1 METARGLT
9 RMHRRLA
16 FALGPVVLVWF
27 LSGVVMLRVSYPS
40 LTEPEWF
47 ESAAKID
54 SESCCASLEGIIG
67 AMDRPQGI
75 EYLRII
81 QVGERP
87 VAVAQ
92 YLDGSLGAAWGDTL
106 EPVAPLS
113 APGAQRAAAGIVPA
127 RAILSLE
134 AIADDVWT
142 VHQRFNAHRPLWKV
156 SFSGEEEP
164 VWYFSGATGELV
176 QQTTAHERRWNLVG
190 AVLHWAY
197 LPWLRRQWGLW
208 DRTLWWLGGGAT
220 LMMVTG
226 CMLLARALM
235 REGRWRFVTG
245 GPALHRML
253 GLTGGVTALAW
264 VLSGWLSMDHGRVF
278 SDGTIA
284 ASERER
290 AMGGR
295 LTARD
300 IESYSAEWGKA
311 VVVGAAKEIRV
322 SKLAGAVHAIVRE
335 SSDRQFVIPLFEAG
349 GSGQQLFSES
359 LVRSAAGA
367 MFGLTDG
374 LTVRTIMSEL
384 RRAGS
389 VLTVAAGV
397 PVVRVQREGTDA
409 RWVDVDARTGEVLEQ
424 QDASR
429 RWYHRLFG
437 GLHRWDVPWFVG
449 HDGLRR
455 FLMGLWCLFGAG
467 LTVSGVWSWV
477 RRR

>member
-16 FALGPVVLVWF
+16 LALGPAVLVWF
-27 LSGVVMLRVSYPS
+27 LSGLVMLRVPYPS
-40 LTEPEWF
+40 VTESEWF
-47 ESAAKID
+47 ASAGALV
-54 SESCCASLEGIIG
+54 SESCCAPLEGIIG
-67 AMDRPQGI
+67 AIDRPQGI
-75 EYLRII
+75 ESLRII

-106 EPVAPLS
+106 GPVAPLS
-113 APGAQRAAAGIVPA
+113 ARGAQRTVAGIVPA

-156 SFSGEEEP
+156 SFSGEGEP

-197 LPWLRRQWGLW
+197 LPWLRRQWVLW

-220 LMMVTG
+220 LMMAAG
-226 CMLLARALM
+226 SMLLARAFM
-235 REGRWRFVTG
+235 REGRWRGVNRTRL
-245 GPALHRML
+245 LHRML
-253 GLTGGVTALAW
+253 GVGGGAAALAW
-264 VLSGWLSMDHGRVF
+264 MVSGWFSMDHGRIF
-278 SDGTIA
+278 SEGKIGA
-284 ASERER
+284 LERER

-300 IESYSAEWGKA
+300 VESRRPDW
-311 VVVGAAKEIRV
+311 VNTLGAGTVKELRV
-322 SKLAGAVHAIVRE
+322 SKLAGAMYVIARE
-335 SSDRQFVIPLFEAG
+335 SADRQVMIPVSAAG
-349 GSGQQLFSES
+349 ESGLQLFPES
-359 LVRSAAGA
+359 LVRSAVGA
-367 MFGLTDG
+367 MLGSVERLTSRTMTDEIRRTGSALTDTG
-374 LTVRTIMSEL
+374 
-384 RRAGS
+384 GF
-389 VLTVAAGV
+389 
-397 PVVRVQREGTDA
+397 PVVQVYREGPDA

-429 RWYHRLFG
+429 RWYHRLFD

-477 RRR
+477 RCR